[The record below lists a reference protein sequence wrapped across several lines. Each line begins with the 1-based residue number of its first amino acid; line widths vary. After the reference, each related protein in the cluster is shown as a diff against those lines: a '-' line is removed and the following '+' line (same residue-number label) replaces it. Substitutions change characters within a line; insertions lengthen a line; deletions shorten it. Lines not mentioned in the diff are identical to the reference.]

1 MNKLTKQPAEQEN
14 FTGILPATIDQSVI
28 ALQKWPLQYYAA
40 LKPKTL
46 EDALISKTP
55 TLATF
60 QKRTSEIHVMA
71 VMTLLVNDLINFFA
85 VSKTIGDTQLADTVK
100 MLVEDFY
107 YLNIEDFKLCFSN
120 AKKGR
125 YGKVYD
131 RVDGSMIYEWVDTY
145 ARGRMSVAMELDDK
159 RKEGSYGERHSTKVS
174 EKEKEFKIYNLM
186 KRSLRR

>member
-1 MNKLTKQPAEQEN
+1 
-14 FTGILPATIDQSVI
+14 
-28 ALQKWPLQYYAA
+28 
-40 LKPKTL
+40 
-46 EDALISKTP
+46 
-55 TLATF
+55 
-60 QKRTSEIHVMA
+60 
-71 VMTLLVNDLINFFA
+71 MTLLVNDLINFFA